1 MIKQLNSR
9 GPAMPEN
16 KTKTICREKSYGKLD
31 IRPLSKEAQAEIKLA
46 HIKEEEDKTPL
57 SPHAFQWGGI

>member
-16 KTKTICREKSYGKLD
+16 KTKTIRREKSYGKLD
-31 IRPLSKEAQAEIKLA
+31 IRPLSKEAQAEIRLA
-46 HIKEEEDKTPL
+46 YMKEEEDITPL
-57 SPHAFQWGGI
+57 SPHAFQWGGL

>member
-31 IRPLSKEAQAEIKLA
+31 IRPLSKEAEIRLV
-46 HIKEEEDKTPL
+46 HMKEEEDKTPL
-57 SPHAFQWGGI
+57 SPHAFQWGGL

>member
-16 KTKTICREKSYGKLD
+16 KTKTICREKSYRKLD
-31 IRPLSKEAQAEIKLA
+31 IRPLSKEIQAEIRLA
-46 HIKEEEDKTPL
+46 YMKEGEDKTPL

>member
-1 MIKQLNSR
+1 MIKQLNLR

-31 IRPLSKEAQAEIKLA
+31 IRPLSKEAQAEIRLA
-46 HIKEEEDKTPL
+46 HMKEEEDKTPL
-57 SPHAFQWGGI
+57 SSHAFQWGGQ

>member
-31 IRPLSKEAQAEIKLA
+31 IRPLSKEAQEEIKLMYMN
-46 HIKEEEDKTPL
+46 EEEDKTPL

>member
-16 KTKTICREKSYGKLD
+16 KTKTTCRKKSYGKLD
-31 IRPLSKEAQAEIKLA
+31 IRPLSKEAQAEVRLV
-46 HIKEEEDKTPL
+46 HMKEEEDKTPL
-57 SPHAFQWGGI
+57 SPHAFQWGGL